1 MSLKD
6 MEEQQLMQQW
16 QDFNA
21 AQGFPPDGVSQ
32 AEAVVLA
39 EGQRQLDAWEL
50 RDAILMR
57 HSRQSSRW

>member
-1 MSLKD
+1 MSLND
-6 MEEQQLMQQW
+6 MEQQQLMHQW
-16 QDFNA
+16 QEFKA

-50 RDAILMR
+50 RDAMLMR
-57 HSRQSSRW
+57 RSQQSSRW